1 MCTEEAA
8 CGSFFVYS
16 ERGGK
21 SNLLKNYQTCE
32 KNIKKHIDKELTN
45 GYTKTIETNKNSQE
59 DNQHGD
65 KEKRKRS
72 TRDY

>member
-21 SNLLKNYQTCE
+21 RNLLKNYQICE
-32 KNIKKHIDKELTN
+32 KKYQKHIDKELTN
-45 GYTKTIETNKNSQE
+45 GYT
-59 DNQHGD
+59 
-65 KEKRKRS
+65 S

>member
-21 SNLLKNYQTCE
+21 SNLLKNYQICE
-32 KNIKKHIDKELTN
+32 KISKHIDKELTN
-45 GYTKTIETNKNSQE
+45 GYTKTIENKQKLT
-59 DNQHGD
+59 GG
-65 KEKRKRS
+65 
-72 TRDY
+72 

>member
-21 SNLLKNYQTCE
+21 SNLLKNYQICE
-32 KNIKKHIDKELTN
+32 KNIKNIDKELTN
-45 GYTKTIETNKNSQE
+45 GYTKTIENKQKLT
-59 DNQHGD
+59 GG
-65 KEKRKRS
+65 
-72 TRDY
+72 

>member
-1 MCTEEAA
+1 MKKLH
-8 CGSFFVYS
+8 V
-16 ERGGK
+16 K
-21 SNLLKNYQTCE
+21 KISNMVKKYQ
-32 KNIKKHIDKELTN
+32 NVIDKELTN

>member
-21 SNLLKNYQTCE
+21 RNLLKNYQICE
-32 KNIKKHIDKELTN
+32 KNIKNIK
-45 GYTKTIETNKNSQE
+45 IEEQAVILRPSKTNKNSQE

-65 KEKRKRS
+65 KEKRECS

>member
-1 MCTEEAA
+1 M
-8 CGSFFVYS
+8 
-16 ERGGK
+16 
-21 SNLLKNYQTCE
+21 LKKYQICE
-32 KNIKKHIDKELTN
+32 KNIKYVKKYQNVIDKELTN

>member
-1 MCTEEAA
+1 MKKLYVKEL
-8 CGSFFVYS
+8 
-16 ERGGK
+16 
-21 SNLLKNYQTCE
+21 SNMWKKYQ
-32 KNIKKHIDKELTN
+32 NVIDKELTN